1 MCKDIG
7 YYYEGSDTVTAA
19 KQLNWILENHD
30 NNLNEYS
37 QRNSKGLWRYSVK
50 NMELVKLYDDLI
62 FNLFNGGNKELV
74 YNETTNA
81 YSIPDIKNEI
91 KQVKK
96 RITKPKTTTSKPK
109 TKRNKK

>member
-1 MCKDIG
+1 L
-7 YYYEGSDTVTAA
+7 T
-19 KQLNWILENHD
+19 
-30 NNLNEYS
+30 EYS

-81 YSIPDIKNEI
+81 YTVSDIKNEV

-96 RITKPKTTTSKPK
+96 RTAKPKVATSKPK
-109 TKRNKK
+109 TKRSKK